1 MAQRCPFR
9 YQLPSLTLLQ
19 PLDYVVAPNFA
30 SLWQK
35 HVAWAKPN
43 GANLKQYITGHYA
56 SIMILLSLLLS
67 ASISVFFSNS
77 PELVQMRA
85 ILAQQT
91 QLEHHFLTNLKFWTG
106 LLILLGIFVTLLG
119 LVTTFTLW
127 SMISAISNA
136 NAHCV
141 VRCTLGQYAISLP
154 PRLVVASLYIFLLW
168 MVLMVMELVAH
179 PISWM
184 IVAAVLSFF
193 LAAVIL
199 PLSALGRLILHT
211 GAMAQRPILSSDLEA
226 QLLPS
231 GLYSSL
237 LLRATHRQRRNP
249 YNVTRQ
255 YQPPPM
261 VEVNDGGDDDDGEDS
276 NDNQNEQQATLHL
289 SKSISPRT
297 RPSESSQRGLEES
310 YNNIHNSNDNDDGMR
325 PRQSAHKRRASEF
338 PLPHAAVLN
347 AAISGPE
354 LFSLMEEATATFQLD
369 FSNEAPINVVQ
380 GGDTTH
386 GNLGNDTHNQQVVSG
401 EAPLDEPS
409 SLPHLGSADE
419 NDEEISNDNNNNYN
433 NYPARHHHRHHRRAS
448 SVVLLN
454 EWTEDVNVRDMY
466 GAAMPANLPPAAVL
480 PSPQAV
486 NGRNQDHDV
495 YRHARS
501 PSLLLRESFRWW
513 GNNTSRGDLLE
524 DNDGNGGE
532 VPNTAV
538 HRQDRNELR
547 DPLLARND
555 GDGNDSGV

>member
-1 MAQRCPFR
+1 
-9 YQLPSLTLLQ
+9 
-19 PLDYVVAPNFA
+19 
-30 SLWQK
+30 
-35 HVAWAKPN
+35 
-43 GANLKQYITGHYA
+43 
-56 SIMILLSLLLS
+56 
-67 ASISVFFSNS
+67 
-77 PELVQMRA
+77 
-85 ILAQQT
+85 
-91 QLEHHFLTNLKFWTG
+91 
-106 LLILLGIFVTLLG
+106 
-119 LVTTFTLW
+119 
-127 SMISAISNA
+127 
-136 NAHCV
+136 
-141 VRCTLGQYAISLP
+141 
-154 PRLVVASLYIFLLW
+154 
-168 MVLMVMELVAH
+168 
-179 PISWM
+179 
-184 IVAAVLSFF
+184 
-193 LAAVIL
+193 
-199 PLSALGRLILHT
+199 
-211 GAMAQRPILSSDLEA
+211 
-226 QLLPS
+226 
-231 GLYSSL
+231 
-237 LLRATHRQRRNP
+237 
-249 YNVTRQ
+249 
-255 YQPPPM
+255 
-261 VEVNDGGDDDDGEDS
+261 
-276 NDNQNEQQATLHL
+276 
-289 SKSISPRT
+289 
-297 RPSESSQRGLEES
+297 
-310 YNNIHNSNDNDDGMR
+310 MR

-419 NDEEISNDNNNNYN
+419 NDEEISNDNNNYYN
-433 NYPARHHHRHHRRAS
+433 NYPARHHHHRRAS

-547 DPLLARND
+547 DPLLARNA

>member
-193 LAAVIL
+193 LGRRHS
-199 PLSALGRLILHT
+199 PLVGSRT
-211 GAMAQRPILSSDLEA
+211 S
-226 QLLPS
+226 
-231 GLYSSL
+231 YS
-237 LLRATHRQRRNP
+237 TH
-249 YNVTRQ
+249 
-255 YQPPPM
+255 
-261 VEVNDGGDDDDGEDS
+261 GG
-276 NDNQNEQQATLHL
+276 H
-289 SKSISPRT
+289 
-297 RPSESSQRGLEES
+297 
-310 YNNIHNSNDNDDGMR
+310 
-325 PRQSAHKRRASEF
+325 
-338 PLPHAAVLN
+338 
-347 AAISGPE
+347 GP
-354 LFSLMEEATATFQLD
+354 
-369 FSNEAPINVVQ
+369 
-380 GGDTTH
+380 TTH
-386 GNLGNDTHNQQVVSG
+386 LV
-401 EAPLDEPS
+401 LR
-409 SLPHLGSADE
+409 LGS
-419 NDEEISNDNNNNYN
+419 
-433 NYPARHHHRHHRRAS
+433 PAIAQWLVLVLALEGHAS
-448 SVVLLN
+448 
-454 EWTEDVNVRDMY
+454 TT
-466 GAAMPANLPPAAVL
+466 P
-480 PSPQAV
+480 
-486 NGRNQDHDV
+486 
-495 YRHARS
+495 
-501 PSLLLRESFRWW
+501 
-513 GNNTSRGDLLE
+513 
-524 DNDGNGGE
+524 
-532 VPNTAV
+532 
-538 HRQDRNELR
+538 
-547 DPLLARND
+547 
-555 GDGNDSGV
+555 